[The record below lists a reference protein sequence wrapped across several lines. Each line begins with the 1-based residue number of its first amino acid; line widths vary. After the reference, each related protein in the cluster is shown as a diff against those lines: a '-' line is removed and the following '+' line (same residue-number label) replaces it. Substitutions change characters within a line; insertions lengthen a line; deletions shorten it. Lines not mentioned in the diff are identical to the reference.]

1 MSAGDRDELDLKI
14 LAYLRQ
20 LGPDYAKLLSF
31 RFGRPIEEIRS
42 RLEAL
47 EVAGLIERVEGR
59 IVKYYHRRVKAV
71 KHRNHTY
78 FAISRPG
85 EHLLRELGVP
95 QPAPWRPKR

>member
-1 MSAGDRDELDLKI
+1 MSEGPDALDLEI

-31 RFGRPIEEIRS
+31 RFARPLEEMRA

-47 EVAGLIERVEGR
+47 LAAGLIERVEGR

-78 FAISRPG
+78 FGLSRAG

-95 QPAPWRPKR
+95 NPPAWRPKR